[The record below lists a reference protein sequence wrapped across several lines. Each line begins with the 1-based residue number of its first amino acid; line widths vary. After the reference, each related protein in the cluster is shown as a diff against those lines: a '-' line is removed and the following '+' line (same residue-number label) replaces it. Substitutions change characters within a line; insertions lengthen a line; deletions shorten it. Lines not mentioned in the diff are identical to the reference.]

1 MEKTKI
7 LALKRK
13 TIVNSITFVLLL
25 GIATIA
31 PLFHFQPVT
40 GPIVNA
46 TLFIAA
52 TLLGV
57 QNAIFIG
64 LLPSTI
70 ALSAG
75 LLPPV
80 LAPMVP
86 FIMLGNTILIVA
98 FNYLRKKNY
107 WLGVISASVLKF
119 LFLFGTSSIVINLL
133 LKREV
138 ATKVAVMMSWP
149 QLATALTGGI
159 IAYLFLKVFF
169 DRGIHTKN

>member
-25 GIATIA
+25 GVATIA

-119 LFLFGTSSIVINLL
+119 LFLFGASSIVINLL

>member
-25 GIATIA
+25 GVATIA

-80 LAPMVP
+80 VAPMVP

-119 LFLFGTSSIVINLL
+119 LFLFGASSIVINLL

>member
-7 LALKRK
+7 LVLKRK

-25 GIATIA
+25 GVATIA

-119 LFLFGTSSIVINLL
+119 LFLFGASSIVINLL

-169 DRGIHTKN
+169 DRGIYTKN